1 MRSVHTGAAAS
12 NAAADQ
18 ESNVSPS
25 KHAAR
30 TTHIPGA
37 QTCCAGID
45 AKQVVHW
52 PLGVLRGRFAA
63 AETTRTAGSRQIR
76 DKGAGRGGSRCV
88 CGGVTG
94 VPVQPAPAGRC
105 QPALNCSHVLGRT
118 CRQAGR
124 LTAASTPQAGRQ
136 APEAGHERPL
146 QIVAA
151 QQQRC
156 RCSLAVGAAAR
167 RLGLQLL
174 RAANK
179 AGSGSVGH
187 ENCRAS
193 VMLEGRGTH
202 C

>member
-1 MRSVHTGAAAS
+1 MPTCPELQPRARQDMQTG
-12 NAAADQ
+12 
-18 ESNVSPS
+18 
-25 KHAAR
+25 R
-30 TTHIPGA
+30 
-37 QTCCAGID
+37 QTD
-45 AKQVVHW
+45 
-52 PLGVLRGRFAA
+52 
-63 AETTRTAGSRQIR
+63 GSQH
-76 DKGAGRGGSRCV
+76 
-88 CGGVTG
+88 
-94 VPVQPAPAGRC
+94 P
-105 QPALNCSHVLGRT
+105 
-118 CRQAGR
+118 
-124 LTAASTPQAGRQ
+124 AGRQ

-202 C
+202 CWDSRRLPASPAPGRPGARRAGRRGGRPPSHPAPPPGPCAACCPHIWHTPMPWLPRACSLPRCGDRPPLCAV